1 MSLAQPK
8 SGELLEILGPSLTQG
23 ENLLSEFEIHAVIR
37 DARNAPE
44 YYQGLSIEGLAK
56 LVLGEVEEGCALCEK
71 SLAIAPDDSVSFCN
85 YTIALRNKGYHVK
98 QYEIIKRAINSRN
111 PRILSEVA
119 INAAYWVD
127 LDLLKKVMPML
138 NAMEVAKADDLLKC
152 NESLDYLIDH
162 ENHYHD
168 LKAIGQL
175 MMTIAEKYRLRL
187 AGAHA
192 FYVMNELNTFFVEI
206 KTDDPAL
213 LSKVNNDLAN
223 ELIAAGLE
231 NSECVG
237 CFQAGDF

>member
-8 SGELLEILGPSLTQG
+8 SGELLDLLGPSLTQG
-23 ENLLSEFEIHAVIR
+23 ENLLSEFEIHRVIR
-37 DARNAPE
+37 EARKVPE

-56 LVLGEVEEGCALCEK
+56 LVLGEIEEGAALCEK
-71 SLAIAPDDSVSFCN
+71 SLALAPDDSVSFCN

-119 INAAYWVD
+119 VNAAYWVD

-138 NAMEVAKADDLLKC
+138 NAMEVAKADDLVKC
-152 NESLDYLIDH
+152 NESLDYLIKHD
-162 ENHYHD
+162 NHSQD
-168 LKAIGQL
+168 FKAIGRL
-175 MMTIAEKYRLRL
+175 MMAIAEKYRLRL
-187 AGAHA
+187 AGANA

-213 LSKVNNDLAN
+213 LSKVNNDLADA
-223 ELIAAGLE
+223 LIAAGLE
-231 NSECVG
+231 NSECIG